1 MATMRVREDTTWKHS
16 SQDNID
22 ASSTVGIYVQGLILL
37 GPVQQDCDKERKK
50 KRAKIAVSHS
60 MLIAI
65 WHILKDGVEFRD
77 LGSDYYNQFNRE
89 KKANSLMKKL
99 LNLGFFSCD

>member
-1 MATMRVREDTTWKHS
+1 MM
-16 SQDNID
+16 
-22 ASSTVGIYVQGLILL
+22 
-37 GPVQQDCDKERKK
+37 
-50 KRAKIAVSHS
+50 
-60 MLIAI
+60 IAI

>member
-1 MATMRVREDTTWKHS
+1 MCKDSFFSAQYSKIAIRR
-16 SQDNID
+16 
-22 ASSTVGIYVQGLILL
+22 G
-37 GPVQQDCDKERKK
+37 K

-60 MLIAI
+60 MLIVI

-89 KKANSLMKKL
+89 KKANFLMKKL
-99 LNLGFFSCD
+99 LNLVFFSCD